1 MNALALG
8 LTLASALGW
17 ASLDALRKQLG
28 GRLEASLVVI
38 WISLGTVPVFLLWQ
52 IAEGMPRI
60 TPGYLLPG
68 LACAFF
74 NLFANVLFVRSVS
87 LSPISLTVPL
97 LSLVPAFTLGAG
109 SVLLGEW
116 LPPRALAGMALVV
129 IASMGLF
136 HGRGRRNPLAALMN
150 EPGAPLMVLVAI
162 CWAMTAVLD
171 KRSMEHA
178 DTPLHA
184 LLQNLLVGGGLVL
197 YRRLR
202 GRETPLPD
210 RRESLW
216 LVGAVLAGGAGLG
229 FQLLAIQYTLVS
241 LMETVK
247 RVVGLVA
254 ALLAGRLLF
263 GERITV
269 SQILAVALLAG
280 GLWMMLGGS

>member
-1 MNALALG
+1 MTPLALG
-8 LTLASALGW
+8 LSLACALGW
-17 ASLDALRKQLG
+17 ATLDALRKQLG

-52 IAEGMPRI
+52 LAEGLPRFSW
-60 TPGYLLPG
+60 GYLLPG
-68 LACAFF
+68 LACAVF

-87 LSPISLTVPL
+87 LSPLSLTVPL
-97 LSLVPAFTLGAG
+97 LSLVPAFTLAAGAL
-109 SVLLGEW
+109 LLGEW
-116 LPPRALAGMALVV
+116 LPARALFGMGLVV
-129 IASMGLF
+129 LASLGLF
-136 HGRGRRNPLAALMN
+136 QGRGRRNPFAALLN
-150 EPGAPLMVLVAI
+150 EPGAPLMVLVAV

-171 KRSMEHA
+171 KRSVAHA

-202 GRETPLPD
+202 GRKTPLPD
-210 RRESLW
+210 RRERRW
-216 LVGAVLAGGAGLG
+216 LLAAVLAGGAGLG
-229 FQLLAIQYTLVS
+229 FQLLAIQHTLVS

-263 GERITV
+263 GERITTPQV
-269 SQILAVALLAG
+269 LAVGLLAA
-280 GLWMMLGGS
+280 GLWLMLA